1 MSYIITCYKR
11 GENPTFQAPLSYGY
25 NKTDI
30 AYDQLLIRGL
40 EATQFNT
47 KNEAREALTES
58 LRKCDKGGSTWQNKH
73 VFCYVKILNNRNV

>member
-25 NKTDI
+25 NETDI

-40 EATQFNT
+40 EATRFIT
-47 KNEAREALTES
+47 KQEAGKALAES
-58 LRKCDKGGSTWQNKH
+58 LRKCDKEGATWQNEH